1 MVGKRLKWSQLQREL
16 EYFDDDDDDGDDDD
30 GGDGDEARL
39 GWINTN
45 CYMMLY
51 MCIIWY
57 QKRNGIGP

>member
-1 MVGKRLKWSQLQREL
+1 MVGKRLKCSQLQREL
-16 EYFDDDDDDGDDDD
+16 EYFDDDDDDNDDDDDGDDDDDD

-51 MCIIWY
+51 MCII
-57 QKRNGIGP
+57 